1 MRILLLTL
9 LLLSTCAVAANPTTD
24 PDPEAQAHHYLAQ
37 DPPAHDQARALFM
50 QAAEQGSPTA
60 MAYLG
65 WMFEHGHGT
74 APDGEQAVYWY
85 GQAARAG
92 ALPYAMHLGWIH
104 LRGELVPR
112 DRETSEDWFRYAI
125 DQGHA
130 PARVA
135 LASIWIADALGGRDP
150 DLALEAE
157 ALLLPAMEAG
167 EVLALYF
174 LARLYIE
181 GIGSV
186 TADDDK
192 AFHYTREGA
201 RQGHPR
207 MQAWLAMMHADGR
220 GVAADPVAAIQWS
233 NLAAAGGDELG
244 MELRQALES
253 RATPEQIQEGR
264 GRAVT
269 WALSHGQPD

>member
-9 LLLSTCAVAANPTTD
+9 LLLSISATSANPA
-24 PDPEAQAHHYLAQ
+24 PADPETQAHQYLSQ
-37 DPPAHDQARALFM
+37 NPPAYDQAKILFM
-50 QAAEQGSPTA
+50 QAAKQGSSTA

-65 WMFEHGHGT
+65 WLFEHGHGT
-74 APDGEQAVYWY
+74 TADGEQAVYWY
-85 GQAARAG
+85 DQAAQAG
-92 ALPYAMHLGWIH
+92 ALPYAMHLGWLY
-104 LRGELVPR
+104 LRGEVVPR
-112 DRETSEDWFRYAI
+112 DRETSEHWFWYAI
-125 DQGHA
+125 DRGHA

-150 DLALEAE
+150 DLALAAE

-192 AFHYTREGA
+192 ALHYTREGA
-201 RQGHPR
+201 QQGHPR
-207 MQAWLAMMHADGR
+207 MQAWLAMMHAQGR
-220 GVAADPVAAIQWS
+220 GVRVDPVAAIQWS

-244 MELRQALES
+244 LELRRALES
-253 RATPEQIQEGR
+253 QATPEQIQEGR

-269 WALSHGQPD
+269 WALSQEQPD

>member
-9 LLLSTCAVAANPTTD
+9 LLLSTCAVAGNPAPV
-24 PDPEAQAHHYLAQ
+24 PDPEAQAHRYLAQ
-37 DPPAHDQARALFM
+37 DPPAHDRARALFM

-65 WMFEHGHGT
+65 WLFEHGHGT

-85 GQAARAG
+85 SRAARAG

-104 LRGELVPR
+104 LKGELIPR
-112 DRETSEDWFRYAI
+112 DREASEGWFRYAI
-125 DQGHA
+125 ERGHA
-130 PARVA
+130 PAQVA
-135 LASIWIADALGGRDP
+135 LASIRIADALGGRDP

-157 ALLLPAMEAG
+157 ALLLSALEAG
-167 EVLALYF
+167 ESLALYF

-192 AFHYTREGA
+192 AFHYTRRGA
-201 RQGHPR
+201 QEGHPR

-244 MELRQALES
+244 MELHRALES

-264 GRAVT
+264 GRAVA